1 MCEGVDGRRT
11 VRRGPEGPGR
21 IGNRPNAGGITR
33 DLVDLLQ
40 IANEAESI
48 EDREKVVGNVRNHHS
63 RTRIV
68 LIPKGSI
75 LVERSGQVRGS
86 MKLVYYVSITRLE

>member
-1 MCEGVDGRRT
+1 MCEGIDGRRT
-11 VRRGPEGPGR
+11 VPRGPRDPGR
-21 IGNRPNAGGITR
+21 IGNLPNAGGITR

-40 IANEAESI
+40 IADEAESI

-63 RTRIV
+63 CTGIF
-68 LIPKGSI
+68 LIPREH